1 MGFFKKLFSQV
12 EYEASLMENSIQNQ
26 RSNPRPETAPL
37 LEEHVE
43 EEEKE
48 ISLVDLNKQ
57 TIRNLKFLIN
67 NMYDPRDP
75 IRFSGSMNGKKGSAI
90 IEILTDY
97 TPDGEIMSDLTT
109 LIPSLEYKR
118 ENPMY
123 QGISFPSYSGKR
135 IYSQRNDRY
144 LYTLRK
150 SEYDKV
156 FGTETKKFIDN
167 QLLKTVY
174 LIDNHPEIELYQTI
188 LAKYEDSIYKICL
201 IFKESKKVNNNVVIE
216 PVINKAVTL
225 LRFLVVE
232 ILEAEKKVEELRLL
246 EIQRLNEVML
256 KELEDEIDF
265 VGKSVVQLD
274 DWSINKPAEI

>member
-26 RSNPRPETAPL
+26 RSKTDPL

-48 ISLVDLNKQ
+48 ISLVDLNKH
-57 TIRNLKFLIN
+57 TIRKLKFLIS

-75 IRFSGSMNGKKGSAI
+75 IRLSGSMNWKKGSAI
-90 IEILTDY
+90 VEILTDH
-97 TPDGEIMSDLTT
+97 TPDDEVMRVLGT
-109 LIPSLEYKR
+109 LIPSLKYKR

-123 QGISFPSYSGKR
+123 QGITISSYNGKR
-135 IYSQRNDRY
+135 IKSSYNNRF
-144 LYTLRK
+144 LYTLGK
-150 SEYDKV
+150 SEYDEV

-167 QLLKTVY
+167 QLLKTVR
-174 LIDNHPEIELYQTI
+174 LIENHPENELYQTI
-188 LAKYEDSIYKICL
+188 LAKYGDSTHKLCL
-201 IFKESKKVNNNVVIE
+201 IFKASKKVNNNVVIE

-246 EIQRLNEVML
+246 EIQRLNETMV
-256 KELEDEIDF
+256 KELEDEINF
-265 VGKSVVQLD
+265 VGKSVVQFD